1 MSISLSA
8 LFVAAMIFA
17 LHRALICADD
27 RLSGAMWFWLGGAA
41 IFLLLAVWPQPLG
54 LLDVIVGAL
63 AYGMVLVVASA
74 VWAAARSRKA
84 GAR

>member
-1 MSISLSA
+1 MFITIST
-8 LFVAAMIFA
+8 LFVAFMIFA
-17 LHRALICADD
+17 LHRAMICADD
-27 RLSGAMWFWLGGAA
+27 RPSGALWVWLGGAA
-41 IFLLLAVWPQPLG
+41 FFLLLAVWPQPLG